1 MMSKLRSVSR
11 VSLLCAALLLAA
23 ACGSADSLVPNAP
36 ASTQDPPAV
45 APAASVT
52 IRLSGA
58 GAQVYRTFNVT
69 IDQIDV
75 RVDGSPTEVVPGARM
90 VDVASGTEAVLARF
104 PLPQPGSTVRVS
116 LKLAAS
122 GAWVDSTGSG
132 PIDSRGLPITVE
144 APAELIR
151 SRALVEVRLDMASSL
166 LPAEGSLRVLLPGLA
181 VFF

>member
-104 PLPQPGSTVRVS
+104 PLPQPGSTVRVACRADPFS
-116 LKLAAS
+116 GPGRGPARHGKLAVAGRRISPRALTGPRGLLLTQAPCSDS
-122 GAWVDSTGSG
+122 GATG
-132 PIDSRGLPITVE
+132 T
-144 APAELIR
+144 
-151 SRALVEVRLDMASSL
+151 
-166 LPAEGSLRVLLPGLA
+166 
-181 VFF
+181 